1 MKSISVMIFAAMAT
15 MGCTHHP
22 EYVLGRSS
30 EYVNEIQ
37 ILDPGAPERNDGIT
51 TGLTGK
57 YGEKVMKIY
66 HKSPYE
72 VKSAR
77 DIKHIKSEK

>member
-1 MKSISVMIFAAMAT
+1 MKSISVIIFATLAT

-22 EYVLGRSS
+22 EYELGAST
-30 EYVNEIQ
+30 EYIREIQ

-51 TGLTGK
+51 TGLDGK
-57 YGEKVMKIY
+57 YGEKVIKTY
-66 HKSPYE
+66 QKSSYE

-77 DIKHIKSEK
+77 DIKHIKSER